1 VTVTD
6 NARNKE
12 YQEFAPLFHE
22 LADHSASERR
32 RLRIRDRLVT
42 EHLPVAE
49 HIARKF
55 RNRGQPEEDL
65 RQVAMVGLINAVDR
79 FDPSRGSDF
88 LSFAVPTITGE
99 VRRYFRDATW
109 AIRVPR
115 RLKELHAA
123 ISAASARLGQE
134 LGRSPRPSELAAE
147 LRIPV
152 TEVYEGLQVGFAY
165 NSDSLDESAD
175 DDGQG
180 KVSSQ
185 LGRIDGALALVEDR
199 AALYPALS
207 RLPEREA
214 SIVVMRFFG
223 NMTQTQIAERIGVS
237 QMHVS
242 RLLATSLRTLRD
254 VLAENAGAGSADGST
269 RAAE

>member
-1 VTVTD
+1 MTVT
-6 NARNKE
+6 RNDRGTE
-12 YQEFAPLFHE
+12 YREFASLFDD
-22 LADHSASERR
+22 LADEAASEHERA
-32 RLRIRDRLVT
+32 RIRDVLVT
-42 EHLPVAE
+42 QHLPVAE

-65 RQVAMVGLINAVDR
+65 RQVATVGLINAVDR

-123 ISAASARLGQE
+123 ISTASARLGQE
-134 LGRSPRPSELAAE
+134 LGRSPRPSELAE
-147 LRIPV
+147 HLQLPLHEIH
-152 TEVYEGLQVGFAY
+152 EGLQVGFAY
-165 NSDSLDESAD
+165 HSDSLDESVD
-175 DDGQG
+175 EDGQSKG
-180 KVSSQ
+180 GGQ
-185 LGRIDGALALVEDR
+185 LGHIDGELATVEDR
-199 AALYPALS
+199 AAIYPALS

-214 SIVVMRFFG
+214 AIVVMRFFG
-223 NMTQTQIAERIGVS
+223 NMTQTQIAEKIGVS

-242 RLLATSLRTLRD
+242 RLLSASLTTLREA
-254 VLAENAGAGSADGST
+254 LAEGADSAGTDGPAVST
-269 RAAE
+269 A

>member
-1 VTVTD
+1 MPITD
-6 NARNKE
+6 NSRNTE
-12 YQEFAPLFHE
+12 YQEFAPLFDE
-22 LADHSASERR
+22 LADDDATEQERT
-32 RLRIRDRLVT
+32 RLRDRLVT

-65 RQVAMVGLINAVDR
+65 RQVATVGLINAVDR

-123 ISAASARLGQE
+123 ISSVSARLGQE

-147 LRIPV
+147 LDLPV
-152 TEVYEGLQVGFAY
+152 SEILEGLQVGFAY
-165 NSDSLDESAD
+165 HSDSLDESAD

-180 KVSSQ
+180 KVTSQ
-185 LGRIDGALALVEDR
+185 LGRIDSELGLVEDR

-223 NMTQTQIAERIGVS
+223 NLTQTQIADRIGIS

-242 RLLATSLRTLRD
+242 RLLAASLKTLRETLD
-254 VLAENAGAGSADGST
+254 EGPEADGT
-269 RAAE
+269 AATE